1 MSTAILQSHVSTIL
15 PKEVATLSK
24 NPSKMEEKPHFNR
37 SCSIDTIKQI
47 NTLICSPESYFLPAI
62 ITTWLKTGQNSLH
75 SSTEKTIFMFRS
87 LIFGSVLF
95 KFLLKGAKS
104 GDSSGQTCKLDL
116 QTVLLQI
123 IANLNERLLIAIET
137 AWVISLAFYLTVAV
151 MTTQLSVCLFYL
163 CQNTVPVGL
172 GFLVLSASFITAI
185 GHKLNAFY
193 LRKRDS
199 KRKSQ

>member
-1 MSTAILQSHVSTIL
+1 MSTAVLRTHVSTLL
-15 PKEVATLSK
+15 PGVATEMGTLTK
-24 NPSKMEEKPHFNR
+24 NSSKMDR
-37 SCSIDTIKQI
+37 SCSVDTIKRI

-104 GDSSGQTCKLDL
+104 GNSSGQTCKLDL

-123 IANLNERLLIAIET
+123 IANLHERLLIAVET
-137 AWVISLAFYLTVAV
+137 ACVISLAFYLSVAV
-151 MTTQLSVCLFYL
+151 MTMQLSVCLFYL
-163 CQNTVPVGL
+163 CHSNVPVGL
-172 GFLVLSASFITAI
+172 GFLIFSGSFIVAVA
-185 GHKLNAFY
+185 HKINAFY

-199 KRKSQ
+199 KRKTH